1 MVRGRATGGD
11 PDVEKN
17 RLAAERGRYVPG
29 EAPISCMAALCPR
42 PLDQKR
48 RIRGR
53 PRLTGCAVAFWST
66 CSEPADRWH
75 AASGWFLAPVSR
87 SFERHQTAF
96 RGQASSPAGEATAA
110 HEARRLR
117 NLSVPTGRS
126 LKTHG
131 SIPRGGDGLWPA
143 TRGGIDPPVARGSGT
158 RPHRLS

>member
-42 PLDQKR
+42 PLDQER

-66 CSEPADRWH
+66 SSES
-75 AASGWFLAPVSR
+75 ASRFVRGIGMVHGTGVALVA
-87 SFERHQTAF
+87 ERQQTAF
-96 RGQASSPAGEATAA
+96 RGRAPPPSGRGAVAPKHVASETSPC
-110 HEARRLR
+110 R
-117 NLSVPTGRS
+117 
-126 LKTHG
+126 
-131 SIPRGGDGLWPA
+131 RGGQ
-143 TRGGIDPPVARGSGT
+143 SK
-158 RPHRLS
+158 